1 MPHQHL
7 CFQRLHRLKGN
18 AHNDDDGGAAD
29 RQISVADSLTQQ
41 QRADRHDAQINGAE
55 QGDLAQDFLDEVHS
69 GLAGTESRDKAA
81 LLLQVVGDL
90 DRVELDRGVEVAEED
105 DEQEVDDDIRPGG
118 RIKDV
123 LHHFL
128 GADQNNYVYEAM
140 KVLLLGAIS
149 RVYRPG
155 TKFEYMLILVGG
167 QGAGKS
173 TFFRFLAMNDSWF
186 TDDLKKLD
194 DENVFR
200 KMQGHL
206 IIELS
211 EMIATASAR
220 SIEDIKSFISRQS
233 DIYKVPYETQPKDRP
248 RQCVFGGTSNAMD
261 TLPLDRTG
269 NRRFMPVMVYPDRA
283 ECHIL
288 ENEELSRKYIEQVW
302 AEAMEIY
309 RSGEFRLM
317 LSRESAE
324 YLKDYQKQ
332 FMPEDADAG
341 MILAFLDNFKGDRVC
356 SKMLWKEAL
365 HRDYEPKRIELK
377 QICDIMNNSVT
388 DWIMSDGA
396 MHFGVY
402 GKQRGWVRAG
412 FSQGIPDKADSDGF
426 MAVPKQLELEI
437 PFK

>member
-1 MPHQHL
+1 MKGAIRKNLLTERIDIVKSLGWYRDSPTLTDVDVKYLLLYFEENYGLTVEKKIIDAVAVIANENRYHPVCDFLNALQWDGTERIRF
-7 CFQRLHRLKGN
+7 CLHR
-18 AHNDDDGGAAD
+18 
-29 RQISVADSLTQQ
+29 
-41 QRADRHDAQINGAE
+41 
-55 QGDLAQDFLDEVHS
+55 
-69 GLAGTESRDKAA
+69 
-81 LLLQVVGDL
+81 
-90 DRVELDRGVEVAEED
+90 
-105 DEQEVDDDIRPGG
+105 
-118 RIKDV
+118 
-123 LHHFL
+123 FL
-128 GADQNNYVYEAM
+128 GSDTDDYTYEAL
-140 KVLLLGAIS
+140 KLFLLGAIS
-149 RVYRPG
+149 RAFKPG
-155 TKFEYMLILVGG
+155 CKFEVMLCLVGG

-288 ENEELSRKYIEQVW
+288 KNEELSRKYIEQVW

-317 LSRESAE
+317 LSRKSAE

-365 HRDYEPKRIELK
+365 HRAYEPKRIELK

>member
-1 MPHQHL
+1 MKQCIRNVVTVFENDPK
-7 CFQRLHRLKGN
+7 FKGAIRYN
-18 AHNDDDGGAAD
+18 MMTDRNDIVKGLGWYRESTALTDSDID
-29 RQISVADSLTQQ
+29 HIMLYLEEHYSLTTEKKIKS
-41 QRADRHDAQINGAE
+41 AIN
-55 QGDLAQDFLDEVHS
+55 
-69 GLAGTESRDKAA
+69 
-81 LLLQVVGDL
+81 VVAM
-90 DRVELDRGVEVAEED
+90 ENKYHP
-105 DEQEVDDDIRPGG
+105 IREKLGSLVWDG
-118 RIKDV
+118 KERIKDV

-140 KVLLLGAIS
+140 KDLLLGAIS

-288 ENEELSRKYIEQVW
+288 KNEELSRKYIEQVW

-341 MILAFLDNFKGDRVC
+341 MILAFLDNFKGDRVNL
-356 SKMLWKEAL
+356 SLA
-365 HRDYEPKRIELK
+365 
-377 QICDIMNNSVT
+377 
-388 DWIMSDGA
+388 
-396 MHFGVY
+396 
-402 GKQRGWVRAG
+402 AG
-412 FSQGIPDKADSDGF
+412 SENF
-426 MAVPKQLELEI
+426 
-437 PFK
+437 

>member
-1 MPHQHL
+1 ML
-7 CFQRLHRLKGN
+7 Y
-18 AHNDDDGGAAD
+18 
-29 RQISVADSLTQQ
+29 
-41 QRADRHDAQINGAE
+41 
-55 QGDLAQDFLDEVHS
+55 
-69 GLAGTESRDKAA
+69 
-81 LLLQVVGDL
+81 
-90 DRVELDRGVEVAEED
+90 
-105 DEQEVDDDIRPGG
+105 
-118 RIKDV
+118 
-123 LHHFL
+123 HFL
-128 GADQNNYVYEAM
+128 GADRNVYVYEAM

-149 RVYRPG
+149 RVFRPG

-269 NRRFMPVMVYPDRA
+269 NRRFMPVMVYPERA
-283 ECHIL
+283 KCHIL

-317 LSRESAE
+317 LSRKSAE

-426 MAVPKQLELEI
+426 MAVPNQLELEI

>member
-1 MPHQHL
+1 MKQCIRNVVTVLENDPK
-7 CFQRLHRLKGN
+7 FKGAIRYN
-18 AHNDDDGGAAD
+18 MMTDRNDIVKDLGWYRESPVLTDSD
-29 RQISVADSLTQQ
+29 IDHIMLYLEENYSLTTEKKIKS
-41 QRADRHDAQINGAE
+41 AINVVAME
-55 QGDLAQDFLDEVHS
+55 NKYHPIQEKLNSLVW
-69 GLAGTESRDKAA
+69 DKK
-81 LLLQVVGDL
+81 
-90 DRVELDRGVEVAEED
+90 E
-105 DEQEVDDDIRPGG
+105 

-123 LHHFL
+123 LYHFL
-128 GADQNNYVYEAM
+128 GADRNVYVYEAM

-149 RVYRPG
+149 RVFRPG

-220 SIEDIKSFISRQS
+220 SIEDIKSFISRQN

-269 NRRFMPVMVYPDRA
+269 NRRFMPVMVYPERA
-283 ECHIL
+283 KCHIL

>member
-1 MPHQHL
+1 MRQCIRNVDTVL
-7 CFQRLHRLKGN
+7 E
-18 AHNDDDGGAAD
+18 NDPKFRGVICYNMMTD
-29 RQISVADSLTQQ
+29 RNDIVKDLGWYRESPVLTDSDIDHIMLYLEENYSLTTEKKIKS
-41 QRADRHDAQINGAE
+41 AINVVAME
-55 QGDLAQDFLDEVHS
+55 NKYHPIQEKLNSLIW
-69 GLAGTESRDKAA
+69 DKK
-81 LLLQVVGDL
+81 
-90 DRVELDRGVEVAEED
+90 E
-105 DEQEVDDDIRPGG
+105 

-123 LHHFL
+123 LYHFL
-128 GADQNNYVYEAM
+128 GADRNVYVYEAM

-149 RVYRPG
+149 RVFRPG

-269 NRRFMPVMVYPDRA
+269 NR
-283 ECHIL
+283 
-288 ENEELSRKYIEQVW
+288 
-302 AEAMEIY
+302 
-309 RSGEFRLM
+309 
-317 LSRESAE
+317 
-324 YLKDYQKQ
+324 
-332 FMPEDADAG
+332 
-341 MILAFLDNFKGDRVC
+341 
-356 SKMLWKEAL
+356 
-365 HRDYEPKRIELK
+365 
-377 QICDIMNNSVT
+377 
-388 DWIMSDGA
+388 
-396 MHFGVY
+396 
-402 GKQRGWVRAG
+402 
-412 FSQGIPDKADSDGF
+412 
-426 MAVPKQLELEI
+426 
-437 PFK
+437 